1 MPPARVG
8 APPDRTPAAP
18 KYAAPVKC
26 GTCGA
31 ENKAGRRFCGRCG
44 APFARICAVCGS
56 PNESDESYCGG
67 CGSLLDS
74 VSGGTVSAFEPSIG
88 GSATLAA
95 VRSPA
100 AERRHVTV
108 LFSDLVG
115 FTNISQQ
122 RDAEDVRELLTR
134 YFDAASTV
142 ITRYGGTVEKFIGDA
157 VMAVW
162 GMPAIQ
168 EDDAERAVRAA
179 LDLVDAVA
187 AFGEAV
193 GAPGLQARVG
203 VLTGEAAVNLDS
215 SGQAMVA
222 GDLVNTASRVQSAAA
237 PGSVLVG
244 EATRQATEAAIFY
257 DDAGMHEVKGKGE
270 PLRLWRANRVVAA
283 RGGLMRPTGIEPPF
297 VGRDRELRLLKEML
311 HATGEDGK
319 ARLLSVVGVAGVGK
333 SRLSWEF
340 EKYVDGLTQRV
351 YWHRGRCLAYGEG
364 IAYWALAEMVRTR
377 AGMLESE
384 PLEAAR
390 AKLRRTVEQFITD
403 AEERHWVEPRLAQLL
418 GLDSETSSEP
428 RDLFAAWRMFFERLA
443 ADQLTVLVFEDLQWA
458 DSGLLDF
465 MEYLLEW
472 SRNSP
477 ILVLTLARPEVAER
491 RPGWGIGKRGLTS
504 LYLDPLS
511 GEAMAALLSGMVPGL
526 SEELRGRI
534 LERAAGIPLY
544 AVETVRMLL
553 DRGLVVEEGG
563 AYHATGS
570 LDSLEVPESLHA
582 MIAARLDG
590 LEPSERHL
598 LQDAA
603 VLGKS
608 FTPAALASVSG
619 RPLPVV
625 EASLATLVE
634 KDLLS
639 IQSDPRSPERGQYV
653 FVQDL
658 VRGVAQGTLARKDRR
673 SRHLA
678 AADYLESSWAG
689 EEGVAEVIA
698 VHLVAAHE
706 AEPTAEDAP
715 ALRDRALRALVRA
728 GDHAGSLGALDSS
741 QRYYEHALE
750 LAEDDT
756 TRAELSAKAG
766 LSAKMQG
773 RVVQAKAHF
782 LTAHRLHALKGDTGA
797 TARALGEIAGIE
809 LSEGKADSAI
819 ERMQTALTMLMGADE
834 ADPERN
840 AALAWAAARLAAAE
854 YFHGDLN
861 HALEHADLALQIAE
875 TWRLL
880 DVLTTALDTK
890 SWVLAAR
897 GRREESE
904 ILDEGALKL
913 ARAIG
918 LSRVGTIE
926 SNLADTLQEADRL
939 ESAVQHFEQAA
950 VSARRVG
957 DRVSASFA
965 DLAGTPSLLD
975 LGRWD
980 RCAEIITYYFDHDA
994 ADLEAHVPT
1003 VGYAVGATW
1012 LFLWRGQLDGARRLV
1027 ADADALFE
1035 RAGTG
1040 GNVAA
1045 DLRALL
1051 EAGKAGL
1058 ANAEGRHGDALEA
1071 AQAGLAMAIESYPTM
1086 ARRALCEAVEAAF
1099 ALGREA
1105 EAATLVDTASRHFPA
1120 GSQPSVDAHT
1130 LRWKARLVD
1139 HAGDNEPAAIF
1150 RKALD
1155 AFERLG
1161 RPFWLAVT
1169 HVELAEWLI
1178 ARGRDDDAHVHLEQ
1192 ARVTFAELAAEPW
1205 LSRVDAAVRSS
1216 LPIVGRA
1223 SGAP

>member
-1 MPPARVG
+1 MRCG
-8 APPDRTPAAP
+8 A
-18 KYAAPVKC
+18 
-26 GTCGA
+26 CGA
-31 ENKAGRRFCGRCG
+31 ENRAGRRFCGRCG
-44 APFARICAVCGS
+44 GSLERLCAECGVS
-56 PNESDESYCGG
+56 NDADESYCGA
-67 CGSLLDS
+67 CGSPLDFLPGAN
-74 VSGGTVSAFEPSIG
+74 SGGAEVARDARASL
-88 GSATLAA
+88 AT
-95 VRSPA
+95 RSPT

-115 FTNISQQ
+115 FTYISQQ

-134 YFDAASTV
+134 YFDAAST
-142 ITRYGGTVEKFIGDA
+142 IISRYGGTVEKFIGDA

-162 GMPAIQ
+162 GIPAIQ

-203 VLTGEAAVNLDS
+203 VLTGEAAVNLDAT
-215 SGQAMVA
+215 GQAMVA
-222 GDLVNTASRVQSAAA
+222 GDLVNTASRAQSVAA

-244 EATRQATEAAIFY
+244 EATRQATEAAIVY
-257 DDAGMHEVKGKGE
+257 DDAGTHEVKGKTE
-270 PLRLWRANRVVAA
+270 PLRLWRAKRVVAA

-297 VGRDRELRLLKEML
+297 VGRERELRLLKEML
-311 HATGEDGK
+311 HATAEDGK

-340 EKYVDGLTQRV
+340 EKYVDGLAQHM

-364 IAYWALAEMVRTR
+364 VAYWALAEMVRTR
-377 AGMLESE
+377 TGMLESE
-384 PLEAAR
+384 PMETAR
-390 AKLRRTVEQFITD
+390 VKLRRSVEAFITD
-403 AEERHWVEPRLAQLL
+403 DEERRWVEPRLAQLL
-418 GLDSETSSEP
+418 GIDSEIASEP
-428 RDLFAAWRMFFERLA
+428 RDLFAAWRMFFERVA
-443 ADQLTVLVFEDLQWA
+443 ADELAVLVFEELQWA

-465 MEYLLEW
+465 IEYLLEW

-504 LYLDPLS
+504 LYLEPLS
-511 GEAMAALLSGMVPGL
+511 SEAMAALLSGMVPGV
-526 SEELRGRI
+526 SEELRERI

-563 AYHATGS
+563 AYRATGS
-570 LDSLEVPESLHA
+570 LDALEVPESLHA

-590 LEPSERHL
+590 LQPSERHL

-619 RPLPVV
+619 RQLPVV

-639 IQSDPRSPERGQYV
+639 IQSDPRSPERGNYV

-698 VHLVAAHE
+698 VHLIAAYE
-706 AEPTAEDAP
+706 AEPAAADAP
-715 ALRDRALRALVRA
+715 ALRDRALRALSRA
-728 GDHAGSLGALDSS
+728 GDHAASLGASDSA
-741 QRYYEHALE
+741 QRYYERALE
-750 LAEDDT
+750 LAEGDR
-756 TRAELSAKAG
+756 TRGELSTKAG
-766 LSAKMQG
+766 LAAKLQG
-773 RVVQAKAHF
+773 RDVQAKAHF
-782 LTAHRLHALKGDTGA
+782 TTAHELHSSLGDIPA
-797 TARALGEIAGIE
+797 TARALGGIAHIE
-809 LSEGKADSAI
+809 LQEGKIDIAI
-819 ERMQTALTMLMGADE
+819 ERMHTALTMLMSADE

-840 AALAWAAARLAAAE
+840 AALGDAAALLAATE
-854 YFHGDLN
+854 YFHGDLDS
-861 HALEHADLALQIAE
+861 ALEHADLALQIAE

-880 DVLTTALDTK
+880 DVLTRALDTK

-913 ARAIG
+913 AHAIG

-939 ESAVQHFEQAA
+939 ETAAQHFEQAA
-950 VSARRVG
+950 VSARRAG
-957 DRVSASFA
+957 DRVSAAFA
-965 DLAGTPSLLD
+965 DLAGTASLLE

-980 RCAEIITYYFDHDA
+980 RCAEIINYYLDHDA
-994 ADLEAHVPT
+994 ADLGGHIPT
-1003 VGYAVGATW
+1003 VGYAVGASW

-1027 ADADALFE
+1027 GDAEALFE
-1035 RAGTG
+1035 RAGPG
-1040 GNVAA
+1040 SNVAV

-1051 EAGKAGL
+1051 ASGRAAL
-1058 ANAEGRHGDALEA
+1058 ANADGRHGDALEA
-1071 AQAGLAMAIESYPTM
+1071 AQEGLAMSIASYPTM
-1086 ARRALCEAVEAAF
+1086 ARRALWEAVEAAF

-1105 EAATLVDTASRHFPA
+1105 DVVSLMDTATRHFPA
-1120 GSQPSVDAHT
+1120 GTQPSVDAQI
-1130 LRWKARLVD
+1130 LRWKARLSAHVND
-1139 HAGDNEPAAIF
+1139 DEPAALLG
-1150 RKALD
+1150 KALD
-1155 AFERLG
+1155 AFQRLG
-1161 RPFWLAVT
+1161 RPFWSAVT
-1169 HVELAEWLI
+1169 RVELGEWLMTH
-1178 ARGRDDDAHVHLEQ
+1178 GRDREAPVHLQQ

-1205 LSRVDAAVRSS
+1205 LSRVDAGLRAN
-1216 LPIVGRA
+1216 LPIAERA
-1223 SGAP
+1223 AGGH

>member
-1 MPPARVG
+1 VA
-8 APPDRTPAAP
+8 
-18 KYAAPVKC
+18 
-26 GTCGA
+26 
-31 ENKAGRRFCGRCG
+31 
-44 APFARICAVCGS
+44 
-56 PNESDESYCGG
+56 
-67 CGSLLDS
+67 
-74 VSGGTVSAFEPSIG
+74 
-88 GSATLAA
+88 
-95 VRSPA
+95 RSPA

-115 FTNISQQ
+115 FTSISQQ

-134 YFDAASTV
+134 YFDTASTV
-142 ITRYGGTVEKFIGDA
+142 IARYGGMVEKFIGDA

-162 GMPAIQ
+162 GIPAIQ
-168 EDDAERAVRAA
+168 EDDAERGVRAA

-203 VLTGEAAVNLDS
+203 VLTGEAAVNLDA

-244 EATRQATEAAIFY
+244 EATRQATEAAIVY
-257 DDAGMHEVKGKGE
+257 DDTGMHEVKGKGE

-340 EKYVDGLTQRV
+340 EKYVDGLTQSV

-390 AKLRRTVEQFITD
+390 AKLRRTVDEFIVD
-403 AEERHWVEPRLAQLL
+403 VEERRWVEPRLAQLL
-418 GLDSETSSEP
+418 GLDSEPSSEP

-465 MEYLLEW
+465 IEYLLEW

-504 LYLDPLS
+504 LYLEPLS
-511 GEAMAALLSGMVPGL
+511 GDAMAALLSGMVPGL
-526 SEELRGRI
+526 SEELRVRI

-553 DRGLVVEEGG
+553 DRGLVVEEDG
-563 AYHATGS
+563 AYRANGS

-590 LEPSERHL
+590 LQPSERHL

-608 FTPAALASVSG
+608 FTPAALSSVSG
-619 RPLPVV
+619 RPMQSV

-678 AADYLESSWAG
+678 AADYLEASWTG

-698 VHLVAAHE
+698 VHLVAAYE
-706 AEPTAEDAP
+706 AEPTAVDAT

-741 QRYYEHALE
+741 QRYYERALE
-750 LAEDDT
+750 LTEDDR
-756 TRAELSAKAG
+756 TRAEMSAKAAQA
-766 LSAKMQG
+766 AKMQG
-773 RVVQAKAHF
+773 RDVQAKEHF
-782 LTAHRLHALKGDTGA
+782 ITAHRLHDLLGDTAA
-797 TARALGEIAGIE
+797 TARALGGIAGIE
-809 LSEGKADSAI
+809 LAEGKADSAI
-819 ERMQTALTMLMGADE
+819 KRMEAALTMLMGADE
-834 ADPERN
+834 SEPDRN
-840 AALAWAAARLAAAE
+840 AALADAAARLAATE
-854 YFHGDLN
+854 YFHGDLDS
-861 HALEHADLALQIAE
+861 ALEHADLALQIAE
-875 TWRLL
+875 TSRLL
-880 DVLTTALDTK
+880 EVVTTALDTK
-890 SWVLAAR
+890 SWILAAR

-939 ESAVQHFEQAA
+939 ETAAQHFEQAA
-950 VSARRVG
+950 VAARRAG
-957 DRVSASFA
+957 DRLSAAFA
-965 DLAGTPSLLD
+965 DLAGAPTLLD

-980 RCAEIITYYFDHDA
+980 RCAEIIDHYFEHDA
-994 ADLEAHVPT
+994 ADLGGHVPT
-1003 VGYAVGATW
+1003 VGYAVSAAW
-1012 LFLWRGQLDGARRLV
+1012 LFLWRGHLEGARRLV

-1035 RAGTG
+1035 RAGAES
-1040 GNVAA
+1040 NVPA

-1051 EAGKAGL
+1051 EAARAGL
-1058 ANAEGRHGDALEA
+1058 ANAEARHGEALDA
-1071 AQAGLAMAIESYPTM
+1071 AQKGLAMSIASYPTM
-1086 ARRALCEAVEAAF
+1086 ARRALSEAVEAAF
-1099 ALGREA
+1099 ALGRNA
-1105 EAATLVDTASRHFPA
+1105 EVEELIGLASRHFPA
-1120 GSQPSVDAHT
+1120 GIQPSVDAHT
-1130 LRWKARLVD
+1130 LRWKARLIDRVD
-1139 HAGDNEPAAIF
+1139 ENDSGALL
-1150 RKALD
+1150 RKAVD

-1169 HVELAEWLI
+1169 QAELGEWLI
-1178 ARGRDDDAHVHLEQ
+1178 TRGRDDDARAALEQ
-1192 ARVTFAELAAEPW
+1192 ARVGFTELGAEPW
-1205 LSRVDAAVRSS
+1205 LGRVDAALHRG

-1223 SGAP
+1223 LGAS